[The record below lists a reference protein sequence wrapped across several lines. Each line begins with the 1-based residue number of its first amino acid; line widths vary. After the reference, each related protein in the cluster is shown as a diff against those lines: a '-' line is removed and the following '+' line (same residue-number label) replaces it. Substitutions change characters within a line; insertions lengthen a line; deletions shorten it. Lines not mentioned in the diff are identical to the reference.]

1 MLHFLII
8 TQKDLSLPLM
18 YSEMTI
24 SSRHLIIIYKDKH
37 LTDVYDRKG
46 ITVQAFI
53 TIAFVA
59 SGAKLAHFFYVM
71 KMRAFRFFF
80 FLLSFSH

>member
-1 MLHFLII
+1 
-8 TQKDLSLPLM
+8 M
-18 YSEMTI
+18 YMI
-24 SSRHLIIIYKDKH
+24 GRGLLYR
-37 LTDVYDRKG
+37 L
-46 ITVQAFI
+46 FI

-80 FLLSFSH
+80 FPPVTFPLSFMKTKVLVAYYPHGPGLCIGHSSSD